1 MSDTPSPTCSPG
13 SNGSGTARAAEDY
26 RDLGNLQGGYGHY
39 VDKGLW
45 DQAADLFAGGGTL
58 EIAGRGIYVR
68 RERVHEYLHHLPA

>member
-26 RDLGNLQGGYGHY
+26 RDLVNLQGGYGHY

-45 DQAADLFAGGGTL
+45 DQAADLFA
-58 EIAGRGIYVR
+58 
-68 RERVHEYLHHLPA
+68 